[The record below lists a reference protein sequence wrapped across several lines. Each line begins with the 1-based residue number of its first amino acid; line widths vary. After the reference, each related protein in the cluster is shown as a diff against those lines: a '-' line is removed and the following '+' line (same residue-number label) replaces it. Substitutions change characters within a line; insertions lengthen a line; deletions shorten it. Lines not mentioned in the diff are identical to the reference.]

1 MEKAVKRKYFCEEV
15 IQFILE
21 PNSDLEI
28 SNFDG
33 DDSDNDEHVSDKIV
47 EWINDDF
54 VETDDEKNMPM
65 EYPTDEII
73 QKNKTLNYRWRKR
86 PPPEFDITFKGE
98 EFSLPLWHY

>member
-1 MEKAVKRKYFCEEV
+1 MEKAVKRKYLCEEV

-47 EWINDDF
+47 E
-54 VETDDEKNMPM
+54 
-65 EYPTDEII
+65 
-73 QKNKTLNYRWRKR
+73 
-86 PPPEFDITFKGE
+86 
-98 EFSLPLWHY
+98 